1 MKIFEKGNFEGEES
15 KPCVVCNTK
24 KEGKVVL
31 IPIAGTKDGNIVEAT
46 QVHLECLGNLIYY
59 PEHNVIAL
67 VTIN

>member
-1 MKIFEKGNFEGEES
+1 MKIFEKSNFDGKNS

-31 IPIAGTKDGNIVEAT
+31 IPIAGTQEGNIVEAT

-59 PEHNVIAL
+59 PEHNIIAL
-67 VTIN
+67 ETNN